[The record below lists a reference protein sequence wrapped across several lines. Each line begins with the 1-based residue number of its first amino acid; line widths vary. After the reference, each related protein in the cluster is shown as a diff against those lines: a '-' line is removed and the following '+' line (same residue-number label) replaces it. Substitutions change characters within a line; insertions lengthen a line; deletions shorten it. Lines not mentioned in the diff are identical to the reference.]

1 MANRNTPPVDDI
13 FHYLALAM
21 APGVGTTR
29 FAELLRRFKSPR
41 AVFKAPYKELIQ
53 VQGVGPDTAKALVRF
68 DWRDQVK
75 AEMERAGQAG
85 YRLITLASDRYPERL
100 KQIPDPP
107 PLLWVDG
114 LMHPPDPPSVAIVG
128 SRAAS
133 EYGLAT
139 ARRLA
144 GELARAGV
152 TVVSGVA
159 LGVDAAAHWGA
170 LESGGQTIG
179 VLGCGLDRVY
189 PAANR
194 KLFDR
199 IPEAG
204 ALVSE
209 YPLGALPKAGHFP
222 RRNRII
228 AGLSQA
234 VVVVEAAEKSGALI
248 TARLALE
255 QNRDVL
261 AVPGRTDALKSRG
274 TNMLL
279 KQGARLVE
287 TAADILEDI
296 VPQIEH
302 ELVRDEPSPSLTDEE
317 RVIMNALSDGDAH
330 IDALARQTGWSTP
343 ELTAR
348 LLNMEINGLV
358 RQLPGM
364 RYIKN

>member
-1 MANRNTPPVDDI
+1 MADRHPPPGDDI

-29 FAELLRRFKSPR
+29 FAELLKRFKTPQ
-41 AVFKAPYKELIQ
+41 AVFEASYEELKK
-53 VQGVGPDTAKALVRF
+53 VPGVGPQTAKALSRF
-68 DWRDQVK
+68 EWRDQVK
-75 AEMERAGQAG
+75 KEMERAGQAG
-85 YRLITLASDRYPERL
+85 YRLITLGSDRYPERL

-107 PLLWVDG
+107 TILWVDG
-114 LMHPPDPPSVAIVG
+114 VLSPTDPPSVAIVG
-128 SRAAS
+128 SRMAS
-133 EYGLAT
+133 DYGLAT

-170 LESGGQTIG
+170 LESGGRTIG

-194 KLFDR
+194 KLFDL
-199 IPEAG
+199 IPESG

-209 YPLGALPKAGHFP
+209 FPLGEPPVAGHFP
-222 RRNRII
+222 SRNRII
-228 AGLSQA
+228 SGLSQA
-234 VVVVEAAEKSGALI
+234 VVVVEAAERSGALI

-255 QNRDVL
+255 QNREVL
-261 AVPGRTDALKSRG
+261 AVPGRTDAVKSRG

-287 TAADILEDI
+287 TAADIIEDI
-296 VPQIEH
+296 APQLERIVPKG
-302 ELVRDEPSPSLTDEE
+302 EPAPSITCEE
-317 RVIMNALSDGDAH
+317 RVILDALSDGEAH
-330 IDALARQTGWSTP
+330 IDALARQTGWTTP
-343 ELTAR
+343 VLTAR

-358 RQLPGM
+358 KQLPGM
-364 RYIKN
+364 RYMRN